1 MERKYIMGR
10 YEVVQTLDNEFWV
23 RSLKWGWKTGV
34 GLVKP
39 ADNNNYDVIET
50 FLDYKTAERFTDKLA
65 CGILVVEGEQE
76 NDIKLI
82 TSLLDDP
89 DDCSEQEFSCS
100 CKTLGLTKKEWEDIS
115 KLPREQAVNSFAI
128 VNAIVRL
135 SV

>member
-1 MERKYIMGR
+1 MKRVYIMGR
-10 YEVVQTLDNEFWV
+10 YEVVQTPDNQFWV

-65 CGILVVEGEQE
+65 WGILIVKGEQE
-76 NDIKLI
+76 NDIELI

-89 DDCSEQEFSCS
+89 DHCSEQEFSCS
-100 CKTLGLTKKEWEDIS
+100 CNTLGLTKKEWEDIS

-128 VNAIVRL
+128 ANAIV
-135 SV
+135 